1 MKAAR
6 NGIKED
12 LDDALK
18 RDIQLV
24 DSLPSFL
31 TPKRVLHIFLK
42 TMKAHM
48 MKINEIAQDAIQKRM
63 KKNLRGDVED

>member
-24 DSLPSFL
+24 YSLPPFL
-31 TPKRVLHIFLK
+31 TPKRVLQIFLK